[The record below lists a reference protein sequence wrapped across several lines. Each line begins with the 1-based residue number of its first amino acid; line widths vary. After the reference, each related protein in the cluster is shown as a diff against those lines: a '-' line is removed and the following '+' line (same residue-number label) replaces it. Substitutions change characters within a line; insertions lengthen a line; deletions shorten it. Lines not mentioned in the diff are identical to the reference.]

1 MGKYQSGQMGQ
12 TVNLLA
18 YAFGGSNPSLPTLES
33 DSSRKKLSD
42 FFVYTIG
49 FTFFNILS
57 LNNHKQ
63 LLRSHILDL
72 YLYNKL
78 NNTTMPTILI
88 IFGLRFYFFAN
99 EHLPIHVHLE
109 NSDGLAKIALE
120 PEIKLVENNGIKPK
134 DIKRAMTIVEQY
146 REEFIE
152 KWIEFHG
159 E

>member
-1 MGKYQSGQMGQ
+1 
-12 TVNLLA
+12 
-18 YAFGGSNPSLPTLES
+18 
-33 DSSRKKLSD
+33 
-42 FFVYTIG
+42 
-49 FTFFNILS
+49 
-57 LNNHKQ
+57 
-63 LLRSHILDL
+63 
-72 YLYNKL
+72 
-78 NNTTMPTILI
+78 MPTILV

-109 NSDGLAKIALE
+109 NADGLAKITLE

-134 DIKRAMTIVEQY
+134 DIKRAMSIVEQY

>member
-1 MGKYQSGQMGQ
+1 
-12 TVNLLA
+12 
-18 YAFGGSNPSLPTLES
+18 
-33 DSSRKKLSD
+33 
-42 FFVYTIG
+42 
-49 FTFFNILS
+49 
-57 LNNHKQ
+57 
-63 LLRSHILDL
+63 
-72 YLYNKL
+72 
-78 NNTTMPTILI
+78 MPTILL

-109 NSDGLAKIALE
+109 NADGLAKIALE

-134 DIKRAMTIVEQY
+134 DIKRAMSIVEQY

>member
-1 MGKYQSGQMGQ
+1 
-12 TVNLLA
+12 
-18 YAFGGSNPSLPTLES
+18 
-33 DSSRKKLSD
+33 
-42 FFVYTIG
+42 
-49 FTFFNILS
+49 
-57 LNNHKQ
+57 
-63 LLRSHILDL
+63 
-72 YLYNKL
+72 
-78 NNTTMPTILI
+78 MPTILV

-109 NSDGLAKIALE
+109 NADGLAKIALE

-134 DIKRAMTIVEQY
+134 EIKRAMSIVEQY